1 MNIPEND
8 FKEIEKLHGIFV
20 QKGVRIIPRGHVG
33 LDPYFDSIPASW
45 RASLEQKE
53 YSPTITR
60 AIWAEG
66 DKRVPGA
73 ISSLFAHVVDIGLTV
88 SSHNKTV
95 YGLTYILKHQSN
107 EGTIYSG
114 WLGGLPAT
122 DSDVAVFEKD
132 TNTVF
137 PLSYRVFC
145 GVHNGLLWNG
155 NGGMGYL
162 PIRKL
167 IAWRNALGFCGDGAG
182 NLQVFDLTKPLDNND
197 YLTCD
202 WDHET
207 DEFTKWMPFWEFVE
221 KQFPTEFE

>member
-1 MNIPEND
+1 M
-8 FKEIEKLHGIFV
+8 
-20 QKGVRIIPRGHVG
+20 
-33 LDPYFDSIPASW
+33 
-45 RASLEQKE
+45 E
-53 YSPTITR
+53 YSCKKEFGSFPEACRTR
-60 AIWAEG
+60 PVFRLNSCFVARKLGAERVFSYDYTSYLAEG

-207 DEFTKWMPFWEFVE
+207 DEFTKWMPFGSL
-221 KQFPTEFE
+221 